1 MKIYDT
7 KVEAGTKRWLEIP
20 VDEGYSLKAA
30 AFCGLRPGK
39 RLVVTAGVHGCE
51 YIGILAVSRL
61 IQELD
66 PGQMKGEVVFLPI
79 ANESGFYKEIKQLV
93 PEDGI
98 NLNRAFPG
106 AEEGSRSAKIAAAVE
121 KYLYPGAD
129 FLVDLHSGDI
139 HEMVVPFAFFPVAAG
154 EMVEEEAAAAAD
166 AMTLSWRVAS
176 TAKNGLYSWAA
187 QKGIPALLLE
197 RGGLGRWTEDEVDAY
212 RMNLYELLVHL
223 DILPESIL
231 ESAKGMDP
239 EDSEG
244 TSELEMVSSGKMRQK
259 EIRTMHYLEA
269 PGNGFWYPA
278 VREGSRL
285 KKGDLLGEIRSLD
298 GSLVHRY
305 ESELDGMVFYYTLSL
320 GVSEGEPLV
329 AYGEC

>member
-1 MKIYDT
+1 MKIYET
-7 KVEAGTKRWLEIP
+7 KVEAGTKQWLEIP
-20 VDEGYSLKAA
+20 VDEECSLKAA
-30 AFCGLRPGK
+30 AFCGSRPGK
-39 RLVVTAGVHGCE
+39 RLIVTAGVHGCE

-66 PGQMKGEVVFLPI
+66 PGQMKGEVIFLPI
-79 ANESGFYKEIKQLV
+79 ANEGGFYKEIKQLV

-106 AEEGSRSAKIAAAVE
+106 TEMGSRSAKIAAAVE
-121 KYLYPGAD
+121 TYLYPGAD

-154 EMVEEEAAAAAD
+154 ETVEKEAAAAAR
-166 AMTLSWRVAS
+166 AMSLSWRVAS

-197 RGGLGRWTEDEVDAY
+197 RGGLGRWTEKEVDAY
-212 RMNLYELLVHL
+212 RINLYELLVHL
-223 DILPESIL
+223 GILPESIL
-231 ESAKGMDP
+231 ESEALP
-239 EDSEG
+239 
-244 TSELEMVSSGKMRQK
+244 SGEIEQR
-259 EIRTMHYLEA
+259 EIRTMRYLEA

-278 VREGSRL
+278 IREGSCL
-285 KKGDLLGEIRSLD
+285 KKGDLLGEIRRLD
-298 GSLVHRY
+298 GSLMYRY

>member
-1 MKIYDT
+1 MKIYET
-7 KVEAGTKRWLEIP
+7 KVESGTKQWLEIP
-20 VDEGYSLKAA
+20 VDEGYSLKVA

-79 ANESGFYKEIKQLV
+79 ANEGGFYKEIKQLV

-106 AEEGSRSAKIAAAVE
+106 AEEGSRSVKIAAAVE
-121 KYLYPGAD
+121 KYLYPEAD

-154 EMVEEEAAAAAD
+154 EAVEKAAADAAD

-197 RGGLGRWTEDEVDAY
+197 RGGLGRWTEGEVDAY
-212 RMNLYELLVHL
+212 RINLYELLVHL

-231 ESAKGMDP
+231 ESVKRTDSKG
-239 EDSEG
+239 SESASG
-244 TSELEMVSSGKMRQK
+244 LEKVSFRKRSQR
-259 EIRTMHYLEA
+259 EIRTMRYLEA
-269 PGNGFWYPA
+269 PENGFWYPA
-278 VREGSRL
+278 VREGSQL
-285 KKGDLLGEIRSLD
+285 KKGDLLGEIRRLD
-298 GSLVHRY
+298 GSLMHRY